1 MGSVGPWWR
10 SPSTARGVLGR
21 AIGSAPLTFAYT
33 LVLLGTT
40 VALRHTSTATTDR
53 WLNASTTDVAHL
65 GKDPVTVL
73 VRSAIW
79 LPGRL
84 WLPYAV
90 VMLIMVAPLE
100 RRIGTARTALVFL
113 SGHVLATLLTELPI
127 AAAIGVGWLTPTA
140 AHRLDVG
147 ASYGTLA
154 LVAAFAGA
162 LPRVQA
168 LVVMGTGVL
177 LVAGTSMAVLGMS
190 TYGHALSMAIGV
202 CWWPSLY
209 HRRAT
214 WRLRRRTEHPPDL
227 A

>member
-1 MGSVGPWWR
+1 MS
-10 SPSTARGVLGR
+10 R

-33 LVLLGTT
+33 VVLLGTT
-40 VALRHTSTATTDR
+40 VALRHTPTATTDR

-90 VMLIMVAPLE
+90 VLLIMVAPLE

-154 LVAAFAGA
+154 LVAAFAGS
-162 LPRVQA
+162 LPRIRA
-168 LVVMGTGVL
+168 LVVLGLAVL
-177 LVAGTSMAVLGMS
+177 LVAGTSMATLEMS

-209 HRRAT
+209 HRGAR
-214 WRLRRRTEHPPDL
+214 WPSRRHAAHPRDL
-227 A
+227 E